1 MAYTYAF
8 TDADS
13 TSIKRTDA
21 GGNVAF
27 VPPDPGNRDY
37 AEYLRS
43 GITADAYVAP
53 APVAPLTPAEKL
65 ANAGLTA
72 DELKTL
78 LGI

>member
-8 TDADS
+8 TDADNS
-13 TSIKRTDA
+13 SIKRTNDD
-21 GGNVAF
+21 GNVVF
-27 VPPDPGNRDY
+27 VPTDPGNRDY

-53 APVAPLTPAEKL
+53 APAAPFTPAEKL